1 MAERDR
7 QIASLNQAVAY
18 RDEKIA
24 ALHDST
30 SWRFTAPLRWSGTQ
44 LLRVKLLRRSLRL
57 AIGHPDS
64 LGAAFRKAIRIF
76 QREGWQGVRVRI
88 RILLGRDPGSR
99 SGVATPTFVKR
110 KPLPARN
117 SKKVTA
123 HQQNVNIIVCV
134 HNALEDVRR
143 CLEAVLSRTLPPYNL
158 IIVDDGSGP
167 DTKSYLEQ
175 FVVGQPATLIRNDFA
190 TGYARAAN
198 TAMKA
203 SKGDFVVLLHCDTLV
218 PRRWLDRLIQ
228 CANSDE
234 QIGMVGPLSNT
245 ASWQSVP
252 NIMNAS
258 GDWAENPLPKGW
270 SVDDYAN
277 EVARISPK
285 IYPRVGFLNGFC
297 LLIKRKLIED
307 IGVLDEETFA
317 RVDGEENDYCLRATQ
332 RDWQLAVADD
342 CYVLHA
348 QSKSYTHERRA
359 ELSRLAGEALTNKH
373 GHAPIGHSLAMPQS
387 HPALQ
392 YIRKRCEGIE
402 SESSVR
408 HTAAHRFEGK
418 RVLVLLPTTSADAGD
433 KIVLVEAARMR
444 EFGVDVWIANL
455 ESHRHLCKR
464 RHPNLSVPVLYL
476 QTADDLTAVAA
487 DFDAVIATR
496 YLTVFWMEALKA
508 LIDGPVLGYYV
519 QEFEPDFLSKDSE
532 DYKEALASYTAI
544 PGRLFTKTTWTRE
557 ILKNKLGVCPD
568 IVGPSVDVD
577 THYPTSV
584 MRERNRVIQILAMV
598 GPSTARRAPEG
609 TMRMLR
615 LLSQQFGY
623 RVGITIFG
631 IEPNNPQ
638 LVSYHRDFPHHCLGE
653 LDADAVANALS
664 NADIFVDCST
674 SQAMGL
680 TAMEAMAVGVAVVGP
695 ICGELMEIV
704 RHGHN
709 GLLVDTHDEGAMLSA
724 VSRLVN
730 DRMLLE
736 RIQANAFEVLAY
748 SPVVSAFKILD
759 CLFPQANQDV
769 EGRGLQSGQGA

>member
-1 MAERDR
+1 M
-7 QIASLNQAVAY
+7 
-18 RDEKIA
+18 
-24 ALHDST
+24 
-30 SWRFTAPLRWSGTQ
+30 
-44 LLRVKLLRRSLRL
+44 
-57 AIGHPDS
+57 
-64 LGAAFRKAIRIF
+64 
-76 QREGWQGVRVRI
+76 
-88 RILLGRDPGSR
+88 
-99 SGVATPTFVKR
+99 
-110 KPLPARN
+110 
-117 SKKVTA
+117 TA
-123 HQQNVNIIVCV
+123 HQQNVDIIVCV
-134 HNALEDVRR
+134 HNEPEDVRY

-167 DTKSYLEQ
+167 ETKSYLEQ

-190 TGYARAAN
+190 TGYTGAAN

-203 SKGDFVVLLHCDTLV
+203 SKGDFAVLLHSDTIV

-258 GDWAENPLPKGW
+258 GDWAENPLPNGW
-270 SVDDYAN
+270 SVDNYAN
-277 EVARISPK
+277 EVARISPR

-307 IGVLDEETFA
+307 IDMFDEETFA
-317 RVDGEENDYCLRATQ
+317 RADGAENDYCLRATQ
-332 RDWQLAVADD
+332 RDWQVAVADD

-359 ELSRLAGEALTNKH
+359 DLSDLAEEALANKH
-373 GHAPIGHSLAMPQS
+373 GHASIGYSLAMTQS

-402 SESSVR
+402 NESRVR

-418 RVLVLLPTTSADAGD
+418 RVLVLLPLTSADVGGN
-433 KIVLVEAARMR
+433 IVLCEAARMR
-444 EFGVDVWIANL
+444 EFGVDAWIANL
-455 ESHRHLCKR
+455 ESHRHSYKR
-464 RHPNLSVPVLYL
+464 RHPYLSVPMLYL
-476 QTADDLTAVAA
+476 QTADDLTEVAA

-496 YLTVFWMEALKA
+496 YVPVFWMEALKV

-519 QEFEPDFLSKDSE
+519 QEFEPDFFPENSE
-532 DYKEALASYTAI
+532 DHKKALASFMAM
-544 PGRLFTKTTWTRE
+544 PGLRLFTKTAWTRE

-568 IVGPSVDVD
+568 VVGPSVDVD

-584 MRERNRVIQILAMV
+584 MRERNRVIQILAMF
-598 GPSTARRAPEG
+598 GPSPALRPPEV
-609 TMRMLR
+609 TMRTLR
-615 LLSQQFGY
+615 LLSQQFGD
-623 RVGITIFG
+623 RIEFTIFG
-631 IEPNNPQ
+631 VAANNPQ

-653 LDADAVANALS
+653 LDADGVANVLS
-664 NADIFVDCST
+664 NVDIFVDCST

-680 TAMEAMAVGVAVVGP
+680 TAMEAMAAGVAVVGSK
-695 ICGELMEIV
+695 CGGGLMEIV

-748 SPVVSAFKILD
+748 SPVVSALKILD
-759 CLFPQANQDV
+759 CLFPQAH
-769 EGRGLQSGQGA
+769 QS